1 MESIIYCCIF
11 VDIFKLTN
19 MKRFAFSVNVRCS
32 TENEIR
38 TLKRTMLKLGYD
50 FSQVYPETA
59 KYQIDVFDLELLQD
73 ILAACIN
80 EKWQENEPYIDKYGF
95 FNGGKNSVNI
105 NNICG
110 KNVAETDAIRP
121 TIEQICEEHGY
132 MLDGPNIIKKD
143 PQERQIIKKKLLKIL
158 SEAIDPM
165 TFDMIKT
172 ELVEQILSV
181 IDNKD

>member
-1 MESIIYCCIF
+1 M
-11 VDIFKLTN
+11 VDHNFIHGLKNGIKIKAL
-19 MKRFAFSVNVRCS
+19 NV
-32 TENEIR
+32 
-38 TLKRTMLKLGYD
+38 G
-50 FSQVYPETA
+50 YPETA

-80 EKWQENEPYIDKYGF
+80 EKWQENEPYVDKYGF

-132 MLDGPNIIKKD
+132 MLDGPNIIKKT
-143 PQERQIIKKKLLKIL
+143 LKN
-158 SEAIDPM
+158 D
-165 TFDMIKT
+165 K
-172 ELVEQILSV
+172 
-181 IDNKD
+181 